1 LKVPRDVTRNPYRR
15 DMWIIE
21 MWHGFV
27 LVLSVA
33 WGIAAFL
40 GLSCVAMAGLDGA
53 EDEDAAYAAPA
64 RLP

>member
-1 LKVPRDVTRNPYRR
+1 
-15 DMWIIE
+15 MWIIE